1 MESYTNNTHTTY
13 PRLEGIPIDNTSPQV
28 EESSGYDSK
37 IPYAISHE
45 EVNSFRCITREYTRQ
60 IGVLPTTPF
69 LPRRRGVVKSIVST
83 SEHTLVHTVEDLV
96 DIALQ

>member
-1 MESYTNNTHTTY
+1 MEIHTNNPHTKN

-28 EESSGYDSK
+28 EESSGYYPK

-45 EVNSFRCITREYTRQ
+45 EVNAFRCITRAYMRQ
-60 IGVLPTTPF
+60 IGALPTTPF
-69 LPRRRGVVKSIVST
+69 LPRRRGVVESIVST
-83 SEHTLVHTVEDLV
+83 SKHTLVHTVEDLV